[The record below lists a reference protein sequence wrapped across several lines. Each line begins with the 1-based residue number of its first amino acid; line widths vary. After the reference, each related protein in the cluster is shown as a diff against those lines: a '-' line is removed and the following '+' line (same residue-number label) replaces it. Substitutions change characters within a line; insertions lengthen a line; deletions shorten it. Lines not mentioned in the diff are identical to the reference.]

1 MRLHVRFPLGLGRTV
16 YGVIDVRYPEEVLLY
31 RRQFV
36 VGPCFLDSFPSW
48 KRLRIG
54 ARFCLTAHPDLSTC
68 QVSEGDRSIT
78 LLGYILDPDHWQ
90 LDDEQILRSLLHELA
105 AGRLVPALS
114 RLGGR
119 WVIIADSPGET
130 LVFNDAFGLRQ
141 VYYTESADERWC
153 AAQPGLLAALLG
165 LGVDDRAL
173 GALGH
178 CANMEFWW
186 PGPRTLYRGIAR
198 LIANTSLDLRTGRVQ
213 RYWPDEPCQPRSLDD
228 AVETCCSVTQGLWR
242 AAHRRFPLAQAI
254 TAGWD
259 SRLSLAASRAIS
271 PDVMYFSARFWGMP
285 DDHPDLTVP
294 ARLLPGLGLSHHIIR
309 CPDVMHPV
317 LERLYMRNAPPAHYA
332 YGGVAQGM
340 YDYGLGDC
348 MLVKSNLSGVL
359 KTSRFLPP
367 FFSGPVRADDLL
379 GMTWLK
385 PKPSCFMQSRFM
397 LDSIDEWL
405 ATTTPHLM
413 GFDVSEVFYCEE
425 MIGTWQGASQH
436 EWEIVMDTF
445 DPVNCRS
452 LTACFLSVP
461 RKLRS
466 PYPNNL
472 IHRTAI
478 ERMWPEVLATP
489 VNPVKRV
496 PRLARIRQLVAASR
510 PYRRLRG
517 HKTALRTV
525 VRPTRVGDPE

>member
-1 MRLHVRFPLGLGRTV
+1 MMHTSLTDPHVRATAPARA
-16 YGVIDVRYPEEVLLY
+16 GVMDVDARYPEEALLY

-36 VGPCFLDSFPSW
+36 VGPRFLDSFPSW

-68 QVSEGDRSIT
+68 QVSEGNRSIT

-105 AGRLVPALS
+105 AGRLTPALS

-119 WVIIADSPGET
+119 WVIVADSPGET
-130 LVFNDAFGLRQ
+130 LVFNDAFGLRH
-141 VYYTESADERWC
+141 VYYTEGTGERWC

-186 PGPRTLYRGIAR
+186 PGPRTLYRHVTR
-198 LIANTSLDLRTGRVQ
+198 LIANTSLDLRTGQVR
-213 RYWPDEPCQPRSLDD
+213 RYWPDAPYQPHSLAD
-228 AVETCCSVTQGLWR
+228 AVEACCAVTQGLWR

-259 SRLSLAASRAIS
+259 SRLSLAASRAIA
-271 PDVMYFSARFWGMP
+271 PDVMYFSTRHWDMS
-285 DDHPDLTVP
+285 DDHPDLVVP
-294 ARLLPGLGLSHHIIR
+294 ARLLLELGLNHHIIR

-317 LERLYMRNAPPAHYA
+317 FERLYMRNTPAAHYA
-332 YGGVAQGM
+332 YGGIAQGM
-340 YDYGLGDC
+340 YDYGLGDRVC
-348 MLVKSNLSGVL
+348 VKSNIANML
-359 KTSRFLPP
+359 KARSLLPP
-367 FFSGPVRADDLL
+367 SSSGPVRAEALL
-379 GMTWLK
+379 GLTWLK
-385 PKPSCFMQSRFM
+385 SNRFM
-397 LDSIDEWL
+397 LDCVDEWL
-405 ATTTPHLM
+405 AATTPHLM
-413 GFDVSEVFYCEE
+413 GFDVSEIFYLEAKV
-425 MIGTWQGASQH
+425 GGWHAASQH
-436 EWEIVMDTF
+436 EWEIVMDAF

-452 LTACFLSVP
+452 LMACLLSVP

-496 PRLARIRQLVAASR
+496 PRLARIRYVVAASR
-510 PYRRLRG
+510 PYRRFRG
-517 HKTALRTV
+517 LKKALRRLVQTV
-525 VRPTRVGDPE
+525 S